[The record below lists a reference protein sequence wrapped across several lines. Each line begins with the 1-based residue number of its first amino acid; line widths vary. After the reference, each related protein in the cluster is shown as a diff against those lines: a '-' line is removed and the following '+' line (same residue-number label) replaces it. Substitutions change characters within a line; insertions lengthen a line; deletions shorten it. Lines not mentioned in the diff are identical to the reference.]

1 MQSPSYT
8 YCTIN
13 PNQQCKRTTSRAG
26 DTRSG
31 SRKTGASKLLCS
43 MDSGDSFFWTS
54 CTSLSSAAAAAASM
68 RTMQYQIHL
77 RKTLIGNRRRFIRL
91 YRWVC
96 QKYQFA
102 SRISRWFTV
111 LQRPPTVCRVYY
123 TVPDWLCTL
132 MRTAIPK
139 KTVSDMKTIIKILKL
154 SHIFAT
160 VCFLNLLC
168 LKITRIYWYFKSKKC
183 IFMLNSL
190 CSAAC

>member
-1 MQSPSYT
+1 MCTYKPQWHRIEGQTIRQTLNELKTLSETMQSPSYT

-13 PNQQCKRTTSRAG
+13 PNQHCRRTTSRAG

-139 KTVSDMKTIIKILKL
+139 KN
-154 SHIFAT
+154 
-160 VCFLNLLC
+160 CF
-168 LKITRIYWYFKSKKC
+168 IYENNY
-183 IFMLNSL
+183 
-190 CSAAC
+190 